1 VNKRA
6 YLRPSSVQ
14 KNDPFAPYTQ
24 GSYPLSSNRS
34 VVLSRGESGRKEC
47 PVASPEP
54 SAEITL
60 SRINFVAAET
70 VNTGGNLRFNYHVL
84 AYLAAAALA
93 EHGIYSLVVTE
104 DNFIDAP
111 DIVALDDAEF
121 PIPVGRFRFIVV
133 GQPAFDLLPERTQ
146 QFVFFPPRPE
156 ESDYFGAVGTE
167 VVGREP
173 ARSALED
180 TENKLAEILNV
191 IARENRV
198 FPGNENLGDAY
209 KARVRAFRQ
218 IGEDAMQ
225 TG

>member
-1 VNKRA
+1 
-6 YLRPSSVQ
+6 
-14 KNDPFAPYTQ
+14 
-24 GSYPLSSNRS
+24 
-34 VVLSRGESGRKEC
+34 
-47 PVASPEP
+47 VASPKP

-60 SRINFVAAET
+60 ARINFVAAET
-70 VNTGGNLRFNYHVL
+70 LDTGGNLRFNYHVL
-84 AYLAAAALA
+84 AHLAAAALA
-93 EHGIYSLVVTE
+93 EHGINTLVVTG

-111 DIVALDDAEF
+111 DIVALDEAEF
-121 PIPVGRFRFIVV
+121 PIPVGRFRFVVV

-191 IARENRV
+191 IASFNNV
-198 FPGNENLGDAY
+198 FPGRENFGAAF
-209 KARVRAFRQ
+209 KAQVRAFRQ
-218 IGEDAMQ
+218 ISEDAMQ